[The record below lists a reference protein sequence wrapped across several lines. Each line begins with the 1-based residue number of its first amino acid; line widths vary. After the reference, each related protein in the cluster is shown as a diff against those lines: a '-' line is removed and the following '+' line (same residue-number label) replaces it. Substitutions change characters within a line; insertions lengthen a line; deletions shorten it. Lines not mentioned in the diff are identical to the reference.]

1 MRKALTTSLLAFTLV
16 MTPLQV
22 QISQPTAKGG
32 NLNSPDVFVNNKQV
46 QFPDQRPFIQDAR
59 TYVPLRFVS
68 EALGGDV
75 DWDGKAATVKRKGK
89 NIVMNIGSTH
99 PTVDGKSVTI
109 DAAAQLVNGRTMV
122 PLRFVSEALGAKVEW
137 QPGRVDITDY
147 ASMKVVDV
155 LKDGQPASSFSF
167 GSKLPSAELY
177 AEKGI
182 TIKGLMVKS
191 FDGTAYQMNKVGDKV
206 LDIQVDSQNIRVKQ
220 EIANPTSCPLGLD
233 ILLVD
238 EDGTVR
244 RRHAGVPVNGWC
256 TYPVVSQQ
264 DWYLKT
270 PESINKVKYIVV
282 YSDGF
287 VVIENPLY
295 KGGK

>member
-1 MRKALTTSLLAFTLV
+1 MKLMSVILTGAAALTLSLGA
-16 MTPLQV
+16 MGARAEEQV
-22 QISQPTAKGG
+22 
-32 NLNSPDVFVNNKQV
+32 DVFVNNKQV

-109 DAAAQLVNGRTMV
+109 DAAAQLVNERTMV

-167 GSKLPSAELY
+167 GNKVPFAE
-177 AEKGI
+177 
-182 TIKGLMVKS
+182 KGLMVKS

-244 RRHAGVPVNGWC
+244 NRPAGAPVNGWC
-256 TYPVVSQQ
+256 TYPVVDNVQ
-264 DWYLKT
+264 DDNFDPKNST
-270 PESINKVKYIVV
+270 PPANINKVKYIVV
-282 YSDGF
+282 YSFGF
-287 VVIENPLY
+287 VAIENPLY